1 MLSANDHFLPIAQ
14 VIKSYGTEGEVMI
27 SVFPQMPE
35 DLDINEPVFFFFEG
49 LPVPFFFESIDF
61 RGNRARVKFEGIDSL
76 SAADELAKMKIYL
89 PKDRMDEDGNESIFL
104 IGYTLY
110 DEEEQLRGT
119 IRDLHNFGGNLCLAV
134 ETPEGEE
141 ALYPFH
147 EDLICGLDEEN
158 KVLVLSIPEGL

>member
-1 MLSANDHFLPIAQ
+1 MLSANDKFLPIAQ

-35 DLDINEPVFFFFEG
+35 DLDIQEPVFFFFEG

-76 SAADELAKMKIYL
+76 EAADELTKMKIFL
-89 PKDRMDEDGNESIFL
+89 PAEQLDTEEDETFFL
-104 IGYTLY
+104 IGFTLY
-110 DEEEQLRGT
+110 DATEQLRGT
-119 IRDLHNFGGNLCLAV
+119 VQDLHDFGGNLCLAV
-134 ETPEGEE
+134 ETPDGEE